1 MKCIGSVYF
10 KKPPFYRATYSFL
23 KHFSMDAQHDVY
35 VVERKNGQ
43 YHFTLIQ
50 GVFRGIFPGSSR
62 KRRVSMYLYFI
73 IMFY

>member
-1 MKCIGSVYF
+1 
-10 KKPPFYRATYSFL
+10 
-23 KHFSMDAQHDVY
+23 MDAQHDVY

-73 IMFY
+73 IMFNNKIIEKK

>member
-1 MKCIGSVYF
+1 
-10 KKPPFYRATYSFL
+10 
-23 KHFSMDAQHDVY
+23 MDAQHDVY

-62 KRRVSMYLYFI
+62 KRRVAIHLYFI
-73 IMFY
+73 IIFY